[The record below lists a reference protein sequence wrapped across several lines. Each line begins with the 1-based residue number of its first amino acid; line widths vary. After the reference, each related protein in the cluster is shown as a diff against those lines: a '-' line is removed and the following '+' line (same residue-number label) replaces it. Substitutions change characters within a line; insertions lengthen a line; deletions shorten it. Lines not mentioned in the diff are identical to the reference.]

1 MNKNT
6 RYPYTTDDIRTILEM
21 RSRGC
26 SYKQISEKTG
36 RTPHAL
42 SQLVSKDKRTGFY
55 SNLIAKK
62 ADLKVGGIKVA
73 EVPESAIEKPVG
85 IIVNGKERGLPVMEM
100 TPREMIKKLYDLG
113 YRIENNQLVCYQKVF
128 VKVNDI
134 LNES

>member
-6 RYPYTTDDIRTILEM
+6 RYQYTTDDIRTILEM

-26 SYKQISEKTG
+26 SYKEISEKTG

-73 EVPESAIEKPVG
+73 EVPESAIEKPKNEEPKRVA
-85 IIVNGKERGLPVMEM
+85 PVREM
-100 TPREMIKKLYDLG
+100 TPREMIKKLYDMG
-113 YRIENNQLVCYQKVF
+113 YRIENNQLVCYQKVV